1 MSDTKVVT
9 GLVRLAF
16 LKVWQPEVDKDD
28 ATKKFY
34 KACLMIPKKDKQTI
48 KKIEAAV
55 EAAAAAQWAG
65 KRPKGLRF
73 PLHDGDE
80 DQDLDKYPEFAGF
93 MYLNC
98 KAKKKPGL
106 LDASR
111 EEILDEDEV
120 YSGAWGKVSLNFYAY
135 DRTDGKGIG
144 VGLNAIQKL
153 KDDENLSGGGWSKDD
168 FEDEEEDD
176 I

>member
-1 MSDTKVVT
+1 MSETKVVT
-9 GLVRLAF
+9 GLVRLSY
-16 LKVWQPEVDKDD
+16 LKVWQPEADQSG
-28 ATKKFY
+28 KKFY
-34 KACLMIPKKDKQTI
+34 KACLLIPKKDKATLA
-48 KKIEAAV
+48 KINKAV
-55 EAAAAAQWAG
+55 EAAIEAKWGA
-65 KRPKGLRF
+65 KKPKGLHL

-80 DQDLDKYPEFAGF
+80 KEGAEFGGM

-98 KAKKKPGL
+98 KSARQPGL

-120 YSGAWGKVSLNFYAY
+120 YSGCWGKVSINFYAF
-135 DRTDGKGIG
+135 DKEMKGVG

-168 FEDEEEDD
+168 FEEEDD

>member
-9 GLVRLAF
+9 GLVRLSY
-16 LKVWQPEVDKDD
+16 LKVWQPEADD
-28 ATKKFY
+28 DGNKFY
-34 KACLMIPKKDKQTI
+34 KACLLIPKKDKTTL

-55 EAAAAAQWAG
+55 EAAIAAKWG
-65 KRPKGLRF
+65 TKRPKGLKL
-73 PLHDGDE
+73 PLRDGDE
-80 DQDLDKYPEFAGF
+80 DKDAPEFENMF
-93 MYLNC
+93 FLNC

-120 YSGAWGKVSLNFYAY
+120 YSGAWGKVSINFYTY
-135 DRTDGKGIG
+135 ERPDGKGVA